1 MIKAVIFDIDNT
13 LYSFDKAHEPAMEAL
28 RAYAREH
35 LGLEPEQLAREI
47 TLAAEDVKRR
57 LDADCA
63 ALHNRTL
70 RIQVMLE
77 RNRLPLNH
85 AAPMGELYWDT
96 LLRHAEPSPG
106 SLTCLTKLK
115 EQGYILGIGTDMTI
129 EYQLKKL
136 IRLQML
142 PYFDFLVCSEEVNA
156 EKPGKK
162 LFLTCAQK
170 AGVSPE
176 ECLFIGDNLKKDVFG
191 AKNAGMEALWFAPTA
206 EQAAVHPEIEYI
218 QHYDQLTDRLRQLDF
233 PHGRCGGRSDTL

>member
-28 RAYAREH
+28 HAYAREH

-77 RNRLPLNH
+77 RNRLPLSH

-136 IRLQML
+136 EKLQML
-142 PYFDFLVCSEEVNA
+142 PFFDFIVSSEEANV
-156 EKPGKK
+156 EKPHEK
-162 LFLTCAQK
+162 LFRICAMK

-176 ECLFIGDNLKKDVFG
+176 ECLFIGDSLKKDVLG
-191 AKNAGMEALWFAPTA
+191 PRAMGMNSVWYCPEA
-206 EQAAVHPEIEYI
+206 EKAAAHPQVDSIS
-218 QHYDQLTDRLRQLDF
+218 HFDQLEKFL
-233 PHGRCGGRSDTL
+233 

>member
-28 RAYAREH
+28 HAYAREH

-47 TLAAEDVKRR
+47 MLAAEDVKTH

-77 RNRLPLNH
+77 RNRLPLIH

-96 LLRHAEPSPG
+96 LLRHAEPNPG
-106 SLTCLTKLK
+106 SLTCLAKLK

-136 IRLQML
+136 EKLQML
-142 PYFDFLVCSEEVNA
+142 PLFDFIVSSEEANV
-156 EKPGKK
+156 EKPHEK
-162 LFLTCAQK
+162 LFRICAMK

-176 ECLFIGDNLKKDVFG
+176 ECLFIGDSLKKDVLG
-191 AKNAGMEALWFAPTA
+191 PRAMGMHSVWYCPDA
-206 EQAAVHPEIEYI
+206 EKAAAHPEVDSIS
-218 QHYDQLTDRLRQLDF
+218 HFDQLENYL
-233 PHGRCGGRSDTL
+233 